1 MNTLHF
7 YFDYACPWCYVGAK
21 TVRELAA
28 EGVEI
33 SYHVWK
39 MPENATPPPK
49 PEGYFEAAT
58 ARLKQLREEA
68 GLRLSSPV
76 QKETIPAL
84 IATKVASEMGAAKAF
99 VEAVFHAHWADKQD
113 ISDRSVLVSLAEKV
127 GLDANKFQAALE
139 EGTGQA
145 AFEQDLATA
154 AELNIDTIPSY
165 LNGEK
170 RLLIHHFD
178 DVPTLETL
186 RELAR

>member
-1 MNTLHF
+1 MSRLDF

-33 SYHVWK
+33 EYHVWK

-68 GLRLSSPV
+68 DLRLSSPV

-84 IATKVASEMGAAKAF
+84 IATKAASAMGAGEAF

-113 ISDRSVLVSLAEKV
+113 ISDRETLVALAKQV
-127 GLDANKFQAALE
+127 GLDEAAFRAALDQDA
-139 EGTGQA
+139 TRV
-145 AFEQDLATA
+145 AFEQDLQKAT
-154 AELNIDTIPSY
+154 ELTIDTIPSY
-165 LNGEK
+165 LNEEK

-178 DVPTLETL
+178 DVPTLDTL
-186 RELAR
+186 RDLAR

>member
-1 MNTLHF
+1 MSRLDF

-21 TVRELAA
+21 TVREVAA
-28 EGVEI
+28 EGVQI
-33 SYHVWK
+33 DYHVWK
-39 MPENATPPPK
+39 MPENANPPAK

-84 IATKVASEMGAAKAF
+84 IATKVATDMGQAEAF

-113 ISDRSVLVSLAEKV
+113 ISDRDTLVALAEKA
-127 GLDANKFQAALE
+127 GLDATAFRTALE
-139 EGTGQA
+139 NEAGEA
-145 AFEQDLATA
+145 AFKADLAKAT
-154 AELNIDTIPSY
+154 ELNIDTIPSY

-178 DVPTLETL
+178 DVPTIETL